1 MRYAISW
8 IAVWLSIATAFGQG
22 RANPVSQSLDTA
34 SSRDADTQLIQQI
47 ETDWLKAEGTTD
59 PSVVDSILA
68 DDFVN
73 LTPTGIGPGKAEIL
87 RNFRAHKGEAPPYT
101 VRQQD
106 MHIFILN
113 ETSAVAAYVKIY
125 VANENKSVARED
137 TTHVFMKDRGTWKLR
152 ISRASISRASHSS
165 QSE

>member
-22 RANPVSQSLDTA
+22 HANPVSQSPDTA
-34 SSRDADTQLIQQI
+34 SSRDADTQSIQQI

-59 PSVVDSILA
+59 PSVVDRVLA
-68 DDFVN
+68 DDLVN

-87 RNFRAHKGEAPPYT
+87 RNFRQHKGKSPPYT

-125 VANENKSVARED
+125 VANENKNVARED
-137 TTHVFMKDRGTWKLR
+137 TTHVFTKDCGTWKLR
-152 ISRASISRASHSS
+152 IARASHASLS
-165 QSE
+165 K